1 MARLLA
7 AGGLLEEE
15 REALLHS
22 AAWLAKAL
30 AVENHAQ
37 EPAELSD
44 SLRAPG
50 SIFWG
55 SAAAVV
61 KEYAGNASC
70 PSGQISEAIQNL
82 LGGLPS

>member
-30 AVENHAQ
+30 AVENHVQ

-50 SIFWG
+50 SVFWG
-55 SAAAVV
+55 SAAPVLM
-61 KEYAGNASC
+61 EYARSASS
-70 PSGQISEAIQNL
+70 PSGQITEAIQNL
-82 LGGLPS
+82 LGGIPS

>member
-30 AVENHAQ
+30 AVENRVQA
-37 EPAELSD
+37 PAALDD
-44 SLRAPG
+44 SLRPPG
-50 SIFWG
+50 SVFWG
-55 SAAAVV
+55 PAAAAV
-61 KEYAGNASC
+61 KEYVGSASC
-70 PSGQISEAIQNL
+70 PSRAISEAIQSL
-82 LGGLPS
+82 LEGFHS